1 MLQTHIYDF
10 LGVINDPIYIK
21 ILELEKGQ
29 KLDLGGVNITFN
41 ANGLYELE
49 TDDYHEC
56 FKSKKQLYD
65 GVSRLLSFIE
75 FT

>member
-1 MLQTHIYDF
+1 MLQTHIYNF
-10 LGVINDPIYIK
+10 LGEVNDPIFIQ
-21 ILELEKGQ
+21 ILELEEGQ
-29 KLDLGGVNITFN
+29 TLELGGVNITFN

-65 GVSRLLSFIE
+65 GVSRLLSLIE
-75 FT
+75 LT